1 MYTIDKRVLAGIIV
15 VMLIGVGAV
24 MMMNQP
30 APEEPT
36 NGGNGGT
43 TDPPDAGASIVGV
56 IKDGDDNPLE
66 GVQVK
71 AGDQTVYTLSNGSY
85 RIEVNIDS
93 YIVEATKSDYKKGIK
108 TLNVE
113 ENKSYT
119 ADFTLEYNPASSE
132 TGKTLKIITRHG
144 SDILSAAESA
154 FLASDAAKDHNITGI
169 NWISLGPTLWVD
181 GITNLGDVDVAWGG
195 GPVLFDV
202 VNDAGLL
209 EPVSDPSIMSTLEN
223 IPISI
228 SGVPTR
234 REVGENIFW
243 VGSAISSF
251 GFTVNTQTLEIVD
264 LPEPT
269 KWIDLANET
278 YAAALPDPI
287 LGTADAASSTSNTR
301 MFTIILQAYGWE
313 DGWNL
318 LIRKGANSKIFIQS
332 GNVRDAVITGNIGV
346 GTTIDFYGYTAQMQ
360 NPEFAKYIMPQD
372 GTIVNA
378 DPIALLTTSPDMD
391 AAQSFIS
398 WVISAEGQ
406 KIWLEPTINRLPIN
420 PAVFHTP
427 EGLARLDLEE
437 AYNRTKDASLL
448 DFSDT
453 LALSYE
459 AAMVNFYHATI
470 ATPQLTLVDVWLDMT
485 IALENEDI
493 TREEFNGLVA
503 KLGDPNLI
511 IFEDPDTSESTGFT
525 QEYAQTINSRIASDA
540 GYKDIMRSLWSAAAE
555 THYNNVGAE
564 LQSLIE

>member
-1 MYTIDKRVLAGIIV
+1 VGIIV
-15 VMLIGVGAV
+15 VMLIGVGGF
-24 MMMNQP
+24 MLLNQP
-30 APEEPT
+30 EPQESG
-36 NGGNGGT
+36 NGDNGGT
-43 TDPPDAGASIVGV
+43 TEPPDSGALIVGI
-56 IKDGDDNPLE
+56 IKDGEENPIE

-71 AGDQTVYTLSNGSY
+71 AGDQTTLTLSNGSY
-85 RIEVNIDS
+85 TIPINIGS
-93 YIVEATKSDYKKGIK
+93 YIVEATKTDYKKGIK

-113 ENKSYT
+113 ENTSYT
-119 ADFTLEYNPASSE
+119 ANFTIEYNPASSD
-132 TGKTLKIITRHG
+132 TGKKLKIITRHG
-144 SDILSAAESA
+144 SDIISAAENA
-154 FLASDAAKDHNITGI
+154 FLASDAAKNYNISGI

-181 GITNLGDVDVAWGG
+181 GITNIGNLDVAWGG

-202 VNDAGLL
+202 VNGAGLL
-209 EPVSDPSIMSTLEN
+209 EPITDPTIMSTLEN
-223 IPISI
+223 IPVSI

-234 REVGENIFW
+234 REVDENLYW

-251 GFTVNTQTLEIVD
+251 GFTVNTQTLELVD

-313 DGWNL
+313 DGWNI

-360 NPEFAKYIMPQD
+360 TEFAKYIMPQD

-378 DPIALLTTSPDMD
+378 DPIALLTTTSDMD
-391 AAQSFIS
+391 AAQAFIS
-398 WVISAEGQ
+398 WVISSEGQ
-406 KIWLEPTINRLPIN
+406 KIWLERNINRLPIN
-420 PAVFHTP
+420 PSVFQTP
-427 EGLARLDLEE
+427 EGLARSDLAD
-437 AYNRTKDASLL
+437 AYNRTKESSLL
-448 DFSDT
+448 AFSDE

-459 AAMVNFYHATI
+459 SAMVNFYHATI

-493 TREEFNGLVA
+493 TREEFNDLVS

-511 IFEDPDTSESTGFT
+511 IFVDPDTSETTGFT
-525 QEYAQTINSRIASDA
+525 QEYAQSINSMIASDA
-540 GYKDIMRSLWSAAAE
+540 GYKDIMRSLWSTAAE

-564 LQSLIE
+564 LQSLID